1 MSYRSVLVTGGAGF
15 VGSHLADRLLEQ
27 GLHVAVVDDFSS
39 GRRMHLDSKVSVHQL
54 DIGAAELADVFREEK
69 PQVVFHLAA
78 QASVSRSVADPEE
91 DARVNVMGTLNL
103 LRMCSRFGVHRFVYS
118 STGGALYGNP
128 VQLPCSETHAIRP
141 VSPYGASKHA
151 AESYVHAYGS
161 SAGFKY
167 TILRP
172 SNVYGPR
179 QDPYGEA
186 GVIAIFTQLMLENKE
201 VTIFG
206 SGEQERDF
214 VYVGDVVEA
223 NLKALEQE
231 TNEEYNLGA
240 GCGTTINAVFDMLAE
255 ATGYKERPVHV
266 PPREGDV
273 FKISLDNRKAE
284 HLLGWSPRVDLAA
297 GLKLTVDYY
306 RNHGR

>member
-1 MSYRSVLVTGGAGF
+1 MSYSSVLVTGGAGF

-27 GLHVAVVDDFSS
+27 GLHVAVVDDLSS
-39 GRRMHLDSKVSVHQL
+39 GRRGHLDPKVSLHQL
-54 DIGAAELADVFREEK
+54 DIGTAELADVFRQEK
-69 PQVVFHLAA
+69 PQVVFHMAA
-78 QASVSRSVADPEE
+78 QASVARSVADPEE

-103 LRMCSRFGVHRFVYS
+103 LRMCSSFGVHRFVYS

-128 VQLPCSETHAIRP
+128 SRLPCSETHAVRP

-161 SAGFKY
+161 SAGFMY

-172 SNVYGPR
+172 SNIYGPR

-186 GVIAIFTQLMLENKE
+186 GVIAIFTQRMLEKKE

-214 VYVGDVVEA
+214 VYVGDVIEA

-231 TNEEYNLGA
+231 TNEEYNIGA
-240 GCGTTINAVFDMLAE
+240 GYGTTVNEIFAILAE
-255 ATGYKERPVHV
+255 ATGYKERPVYG

-273 FKISLDNRKAE
+273 FKISLDSRKAG
-284 HLLGWSPRVDLAA
+284 HLLGWSPQVDLAT
-297 GLKLTVDYY
+297 GLRLTVDYH
-306 RNHGR
+306 RNHGL